1 MDEKT
6 LDCLQGNKDS
16 NRSLNT
22 AVIQLTFRTINTDG
36 SSYKQDVSE
45 AEFCLPVPLQHIDT
59 DLSLVTHV
67 RVKNLGQ
74 EITLGWNR
82 REVLP
87 EDQTHSEN
95 ATSKW
100 SSLCQSIKNS
110 SHEQYVLVVPNSLY
124 TK

>member
-6 LDCLQGNKDS
+6 LNCLRGNKGS
-16 NRSLNT
+16 NRSLKI
-22 AVIQLTFRTINTDG
+22 VEKQLIFRTTNTDG

-67 RVKNLGQ
+67 GMKNLSE
-74 EITLGWNR
+74 EIPLRWNR

-110 SHEQYVLVVPNSLY
+110 SHEQYVLTMPNLLN